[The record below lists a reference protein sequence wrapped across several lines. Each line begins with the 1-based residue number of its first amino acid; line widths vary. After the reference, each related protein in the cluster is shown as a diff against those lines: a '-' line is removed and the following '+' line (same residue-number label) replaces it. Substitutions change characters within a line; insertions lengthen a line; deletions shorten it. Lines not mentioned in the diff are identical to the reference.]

1 MYERVTLRRR
11 HAVWREYGLKAC
23 KPTRRSP
30 MNTRTI
36 AIVALIIAVILLII
50 FLM

>member
-1 MYERVTLRRR
+1 VARICPEAR
-11 HAVWREYGLKAC
+11 
-23 KPTRRSP
+23 KPTEESP